1 MIMMEE
7 YSFLKRKQIHHLV
20 HYLVGSPWVKIDSK
34 VTQSTG
40 HTDLWGYVNQI
51 NPSPLEV

>member
-7 YSFLKRKQIHHLV
+7 YSFLKRKRIHHLV
-20 HYLVGSPWVKIDSK
+20 HYLVGSPRVKIDSK

-40 HTDLWGYVNQI
+40 HPDLWGYVNQI
-51 NPSPLEV
+51 NPSPL